1 MNNPNDVAQIK
12 HLDSLA
18 SHVNVLGSASS
29 TVDGGLWFEVV
40 DGLPIVKM
48 NHGGS
53 TFTLDTRPAD
63 DALIGNKLYLGGH
76 IFKLTGFVDGLTFS
90 DNNFY
95 VADNLVGS
103 VSNFAFQFTDAATLS
118 VAEGGTTAITQ
129 LDTDVVDFSFDV
141 LELNPLPAPKIYVG
155 TMTDSSTFG
164 GYTKLAVSN
173 YKAQWTT
180 KLPAGGV
187 YLLTSS
193 TGRVS
198 AVSYPAATGAL
209 ARYRGNTEASNK
221 KPYGSAA
228 PSADIIADLGE
239 TPRYWNL
246 TCPVPDPD
254 NPDCLGKFVFVIDAT
269 DTHSSVILTINVTGV
284 E

>member
-1 MNNPNDVAQIK
+1 MKTSLN
-12 HLDSLA
+12 LA
-18 SHVNVLGSASS
+18 SKEPNGKKNQKTITDINPAA
-29 TVDGGLWFEVV
+29 DGNALKTFAQGLNN
-40 DGLPIVKM
+40 LTTNTYI
-48 NHGGS
+48 GS
-53 TFTLDTRPAD
+53 TKINID
-63 DALIGNKLYLGGH
+63 
-76 IFKLTGFVDGLTFS
+76 
-90 DNNFY
+90 
-95 VADNLVGS
+95 
-103 VSNFAFQFTDAATLS
+103 TLS
-118 VAEGGTTAITQ
+118 DE
-129 LDTDVVDFSFDV
+129 LDDGS
-141 LELNPLPAPKIYVG
+141 NPLPAPKIYVG

-164 GYTKLAVSN
+164 GYTKLAVGN

-180 KLPAGGV
+180 KLPIGGV

-209 ARYRGNTEASNK
+209 ARYRGQTEEGNK
-221 KPYGSAA
+221 KPYSPAA

-269 DTHSSVILTINVTGV
+269 DTHSSVTLTINVTGV